1 MSAHAL
7 QQRQYERGDT
17 TVDDG
22 ASLSRRATV
31 NVELVAG

>member
-7 QQRQYERGDT
+7 QEGQYERGDT

-22 ASLSRRATV
+22 ALVSRRATV
-31 NVELVAG
+31 MANVAG